1 VPNKEEIQTR
11 SEKANEILGT
21 PPHFVIRSGIGLI
34 MLMLIIFLSTS
45 LIIEYPDFI
54 KARITITGGS
64 SPVSIVAKKM
74 KSLNIF

>member
-34 MLMLIIFLSTS
+34 MLIIFLSTS